1 MEVQLQGAK
10 KDERMEFVLNMTEK
24 AIGIFSKAIEES
36 SEEHQEISFK
46 AFQLMVE
53 SEQEAKAVFD
63 VIMTAVA
70 IELNKQAQELIKK
83 YTFFH
88 SIETLEKGYALYL
101 HCRKVAPPT
110 KEEIEALAK
119 EEEKIEAEI
128 LLSPSES
135 AQVCRD
141 A

>member
-1 MEVQLQGAK
+1 MEVELQGAK

-24 AIGIFSKAIEES
+24 AIGIFTKAIEES

-135 AQVCRD
+135 AQIQG
-141 A
+141 

>member
-24 AIGIFSKAIEES
+24 AIGIFTKAIEES

-119 EEEKIEAEI
+119 EEERIEAEI

-135 AQVCRD
+135 AQIQG
-141 A
+141 